1 MGSLCDCPFL
11 FIQKKRLRP
20 SISVTPGIPPIAETK
35 SDRALIGK
43 VTPVNVPVR
52 FTAKRV
58 SVPIAIESAERL
70 NGCLLFPI

>member
-1 MGSLCDCPFL
+1 MGGLCDCPFM

-35 SDRALIGK
+35 SDRVLIGK
-43 VTPVNVPVR
+43 VTPVKVPVR

-58 SVPIAIESAERL
+58 NTPITIESNERL
-70 NGCLLFPI
+70 NGCLFLPK

>member
-1 MGSLCDCPFL
+1 MTAPSVI
-11 FIQKKRLRP
+11 IQKKRLRP

-35 SDRALIGK
+35 SDRVLIGK

-58 SVPIAIESAERL
+58 SVPIAIESAERFT
-70 NGCLLFPI
+70 NIMQDCKNQKG